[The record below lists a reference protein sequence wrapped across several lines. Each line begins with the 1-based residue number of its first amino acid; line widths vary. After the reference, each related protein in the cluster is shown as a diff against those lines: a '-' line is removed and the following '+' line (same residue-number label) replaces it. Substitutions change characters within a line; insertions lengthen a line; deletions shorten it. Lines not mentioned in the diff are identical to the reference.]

1 LLATATISAIIISI
15 SPLPCRKTRSSLTF
29 SMTIPNVFHT
39 YLGMYTAQSFI
50 HALIATII
58 TGAAIEAWKIE
69 SPKVRQRFRLS
80 VILIAIFSFPVYQ
93 LINRDRSSLFFRV
106 DALFDSNRWLDMQ
119 LFGIVPLHLFLVLIF
134 AVTTFIFVFQEML
147 PILRHFIVPT
157 VEPQIAVIKPGE
169 ESPVRRA
176 LKPLH
181 PILPEIFIVHDD
193 ESVLFSTTFK
203 NPAIYISV
211 GLAKRLTVEQL
222 QAAVAHEIAHIRR
235 SKRPILLA
243 GFVLRTLMFFNP
255 VVLVEFR
262 RAIRN
267 EEKIC
272 DDIAAAITGKP
283 AILADALKLFYSPAD
298 EVEGEQLAAP
308 PPLKV
313 RLEEYSHTLQLET
326 RIARLE
332 QWTGRAESD
341 GWLPLFLSMGVIVA
355 VNYYVV

>member
-1 LLATATISAIIISI
+1 MI
-15 SPLPCRKTRSSLTF
+15 
-29 SMTIPNVFHT
+29 IPNIFHT
-39 YLGMYTAQSFI
+39 YLGMYMAQSFI

-69 SPKVRQRFRLS
+69 SPNVRQRFRLS
-80 VILIAIFSFPVYQ
+80 VILIAIFSFPAYQ
-93 LINRDRSSLFFRV
+93 FINSERSTLFFRAN
-106 DALFDSNRWLDMQ
+106 ALFDSNRWLDIQ
-119 LFGIVPLHLFLVLIF
+119 LLNVIPLHLFVVVIF
-134 AVTTFIFVFQEML
+134 AVTTLIFIFQEML
-147 PILRHFIVPT
+147 PILRHFIVST

-176 LKPLH
+176 LRPLSR
-181 PILPEIFIVHDD
+181 ILPEVFIVHDD

-211 GLAKRLTVEQL
+211 GLAKRLTAEQL
-222 QAAVAHEIAHIRR
+222 QAAVAHEIAHIKR

-243 GFVLRTLMFFNP
+243 GFILRMLMFFNP

-272 DDIAAAITGKP
+272 DDIAAGITGKP
-283 AILADALKLFYSPAD
+283 GILADALKLFYSPEEEAEAEQSD
-298 EVEGEQLAAP
+298 ERPVF
-308 PPLKV
+308 KV

-332 QWTGRAESD
+332 QWNGIAESRS
-341 GWLPLFLSMGVIVA
+341 WFPFLLSITVILV
-355 VNYYVV
+355 VNYFVV